1 MNSKYQNFNLD
12 SSNIGHYI
20 VWKMQS
26 TTKYRFDPSSPFGIS
41 MTGIKGDPTMWVVC
55 QIDWYNKELFK
66 NNEYKSYLHPVG
78 KFEPFFTDR
87 PWYNCDIES
96 RLYFGEAEYFENLED
111 AMNWADKKNKE
122 LIKNNNGK

>member
-1 MNSKYQNFNLD
+1 MNEKYRNFKLD
-12 SSNIGHYI
+12 SSHIGHYI
-20 VWKMQS
+20 VCQMKSS
-26 TTKYRFDPSSPFGIS
+26 TQYRFDSSTPFGLR
-41 MTGIKGDPTMWVVC
+41 MTGIKGDPVLWVVC

-96 RLYFGEAEYFENLED
+96 RLHFGDAEYFENLED
-111 AMNWADKKNKE
+111 AMNYADEKNTE
-122 LIKNNNGK
+122 LISNS